1 MSRRPI
7 LLRSALD
14 VHVAVVIPALN
25 VARHIAGV
33 VREMPPVV
41 RSIIVVDDGSTDET
55 AALVERLAALE
66 TRLQLIRHER
76 NIGVGG
82 AVISGFR
89 RALECGADVIV
100 KVDGDGQMPLWMIP
114 KLIEPLID
122 GSADYTKGN
131 RFRDFDSLRRM
142 PAVRRFGNVVLS
154 FMAKAA
160 TGYWNCFDPTNGFVA
175 IRADVASQLQFPR
188 IDRSYY
194 FETSMLANLYI
205 LGAVVRE
212 VPIAAHYGDEISSL
226 SIPRIVRQFPAK
238 LIASLARRI
247 LLKNFVFDFNLE
259 SLHLSLGL
267 PLLLT
272 GILFGAYKW
281 IWYGEHHLAAPT
293 GTVMLAAI
301 LVLLGVQL
309 LLSAMNLDLQA
320 VPREPINGGPMA
332 TRLGVVE
339 SIADRDQNGV
349 V

>member
-14 VHVAVVIPALN
+14 VHVAAIVPAFN
-25 VARHIAGV
+25 VARHIAHV
-33 VREMPPVV
+33 IREMPPVV
-41 RSIIVVDDGSTDET
+41 RTIIVVDDCSTDET
-55 AALVERLAALE
+55 SALVGRLADLE
-66 TRLQLIRHER
+66 SRVQLIRHER

-82 AVISGFR
+82 AMITGYR
-89 RALECGADVIV
+89 RALECGADIIV
-100 KVDGDGQMPLWMIP
+100 KIDGDGQMPMWMIP

-131 RFRDFDSLRRM
+131 RFRDFDALRRM
-142 PAVRRFGNVVLS
+142 PAIRRFGNVVLS

-175 IRADVASQLQFPR
+175 IRADVVSQLQLPR
-188 IDRSYY
+188 VDRSYY
-194 FETSMLANLYI
+194 FETSMLANLYL

-212 VPIAAHYGDEISSL
+212 VPMAAHYGDEVSSL
-226 SIPRIVRQFPAK
+226 SIPRIIRQFPRK
-238 LIASLARRI
+238 LLTSLVRRVV
-247 LLKNFVFDFNLE
+247 LKNFVYDFNLE
-259 SLHLSLGL
+259 SLHLSLGF
-267 PLLLT
+267 PLLT
-272 GILFGAYKW
+272 AGILFGAYKW
-281 IWYGEHHLAAPT
+281 FWYGRHHLAAPT

-320 VPREPINGGPMA
+320 VPREPINSGPIA

-339 SIADRDQNGV
+339 SITDRENGAG
-349 V
+349 